1 VRRINF
7 LLQLAGATREAAAK
21 FPRTAIGTA
30 TTFMRYSMAARYPVP
45 HA

>member
-1 VRRINF
+1 VRRIAI
-7 LLQLAGATREAAAK
+7 LLQLAAATREAAGR
-21 FPRTAIGTA
+21 FPRTANGAA